1 MNRDWMYVENRTQPE
16 FLNGIEEF
24 CRTAIEHQRTTK
36 GETIF
41 CPCRDCNNVK
51 KWKEISVV
59 ENHLFRRGFM
69 ANYTIWYW
77 HGEKIIPTTSRSS
90 INDADME
97 NREQYDDNER
107 DTDDFFEEDHIPEMM
122 DGLGDH
128 VNEESRMFENVS
140 KAAETPLYPGCAK
153 YSKLSGVL
161 TLFNLKAKNGWTDT
175 SFNSLL
181 EALSD
186 MLPEGNDIPKSTYYA
201 KKLLCP
207 LGLEYTKI
215 DACPNDCVLFRNEYE
230 NLDACPKCGVDRYKR
245 EGSNPNRKKWPPA
258 KVLWYL
264 PIIPRFK
271 RLFSIKKDAKNLV
284 WHAQERKKD
293 GYIRHPADSK
303 QWKHIDDTFPEF
315 GKEARNLRLALS
327 TDGMNPYGTLSS
339 QHSTWPVLLSIY
351 NLPPWLCMK
360 RKYIMLSL
368 LISGPKQPGNDID
381 VYLEPLLEDLRLLW
395 DKGVP
400 MFDAHTSTNFT
411 LRTMIFCTVSD
422 FPAYGNLSWY
432 KVRGKKPCPIRED
445 KMEPTRLKNFGK
457 DVYMHTRRL
466 LRRDHPYRKKKA
478 EFNGFPEKQWLRE
491 PLSGIELWERIKDVE
506 TIFWKVGKPTSITG
520 LWKKVSTFWTLPYW
534 IHLSVRHCLDV
545 MHIEKNV
552 CDSIIGTLLNIP
564 NKKGY

>member
-41 CPCRDCNNVK
+41 CPYRDCNNVK

-97 NREQYDDNER
+97 NREQHDDNEK
-107 DTDDFFEEDHIPEMM
+107 DTDENFEEDRIPEIM
-122 DGLGDH
+122 DGFGDH
-128 VNEESRMFENVS
+128 VNEKSRMFENVS

-161 TLFNLKAKNGWTDT
+161 TLFNLKAKNGWTDK

-215 DACPNDCVLFRNEYE
+215 DAFPNDC
-230 NLDACPKCGVDRYKR
+230 CGIDRYKR
-245 EGSNPNRKKWPPA
+245 KGSNPNRKKWPPA

-315 GKEARNLRLALS
+315 GKEVRNLRFALS
-327 TDGMNPYGTLSS
+327 TDGMNPYGTLMAGAF
-339 QHSTWPVLLSIY
+339 V
-351 NLPPWLCMK
+351 
-360 RKYIMLSL
+360 
-368 LISGPKQPGNDID
+368 
-381 VYLEPLLEDLRLLW
+381 DL
-395 DKGVP
+395 
-400 MFDAHTSTNFT
+400 
-411 LRTMIFCTVSD
+411 
-422 FPAYGNLSWY
+422 
-432 KVRGKKPCPIRED
+432 
-445 KMEPTRLKNFGK
+445 
-457 DVYMHTRRL
+457 
-466 LRRDHPYRKKKA
+466 
-478 EFNGFPEKQWLRE
+478 
-491 PLSGIELWERIKDVE
+491 
-506 TIFWKVGKPTSITG
+506 
-520 LWKKVSTFWTLPYW
+520 
-534 IHLSVRHCLDV
+534 
-545 MHIEKNV
+545 
-552 CDSIIGTLLNIP
+552 
-564 NKKGY
+564 